1 MPIVRLWAL
10 LALILVPFGAAHA
23 QDFLSNPTATLA
35 PDDPVRIHAEVSSP
49 TARPGDQLVLAVVFD
64 HADRWHINLNEPVVP
79 REMSGFVPVPTTIVP
94 VETAAPGLSF
104 GRIQWPEPYT
114 AKVDFMF
121 TGNPIDFQ
129 VYAGKAIAFVPVRVA
144 DDAEPGER
152 TIPLIVN
159 YQACDDSTCLMPERV
174 ELTVTVTIDPA
185 TPAAAPGATFA
196 DFRPAVFSD
205 PDAWGGQLPVPDT
218 AAARSK
224 FLGLVAVPT
233 SDGLAGIA
241 VLALFAAVGG
251 FVLNLTP
258 CVLPVIPIKIMT
270 ISHHA
275 GADRRRAL
283 VLGLWMA
290 AGVVAFWAGLGVLAR
305 VATAFTDPSRLFG
318 FWWFTLGIGLLILAM
333 GVGIMGAFQIKLP
346 QAVYMVNPKVDSAQG
361 SFMFGVMTAVL
372 GLPCFGFVAGALLA
386 GVALMPAVVVIVI
399 FASIGVGMALPYL
412 VLAAKPG
419 LVKKLPRTGPASELV
434 KQVMGLL
441 MIAAA
446 LYFIGSG
453 VLALLS
459 GRGIAAGLP
468 WWAKAV
474 HWWAIALAMLAA
486 GGWLAVRTVRI
497 SKRVGPRVSFSVLAL
512 VFAAVGVGA
521 AMNRT
526 EHLRN
531 NFWQVY
537 SRESLTAALDAG
549 HVVVLD
555 FTAEW
560 CLNCKAMEATILAR
574 DPVKSLLIGPGV
586 VPLMADLTSNTA
598 PGWDTLRSLGLT
610 GIPLLAVFSP
620 ESGPDHP
627 VWMSNLY
634 TPDQVVAAIEEA
646 RARPIP
652 TAARPSGSPRP

>member
-1 MPIVRLWAL
+1 MSIVRFWTL
-10 LALILVPFGAAHA
+10 LTLVLIPLGAARA
-23 QDFLSNPTATLA
+23 QDFGFSPIASPA
-35 PDDPVRIHAEVSSP
+35 PADPVRVSAEISSS
-49 TARPGDQLVLAVVFD
+49 TARPGDQLVIAVVFN
-64 HADRWHINLNEPVVP
+64 HAENWHINLNQPVVP
-79 REMSGFVPVPTTIVP
+79 KEMGDFVPVPTTITP
-94 VETAAPGLSF
+94 GEAAGLSF

-121 TGNPIDFQ
+121 TGTPIDFL
-129 VYAGKAIAFVPVRVA
+129 VYAGRAVAFVPVRVA

-152 TIPLIVN
+152 TIPLLVN
-159 YQACDDSTCLMPERV
+159 FQACDDSICLMPER
-174 ELTVTVTIDPA
+174 LPLSVTVTIDDA
-185 TPAAAPGATFA
+185 TPAGAPGATFA
-196 DFRPAVFSD
+196 GFRPAVFAD
-205 PDAWGGQLPVPDT
+205 PDAWGAGVLTP
-218 AAARSK
+218 AAIEAPKNK
-224 FLGLVAVPT
+224 FLGLIAVPT
-233 SDGLAGIA
+233 TDGVAGIA
-241 VLALFAAVGG
+241 VMALLAAVGG

-275 GADRRRAL
+275 GSDRGRAFM
-283 VLGLWMA
+283 LGLWMA
-290 AGVVAFWAGLGVLAR
+290 AGVVAFWAGLGVLATL
-305 VATAFTDPSRLFG
+305 ATAFTDPSRLFG

-346 QAVYMVNPKVDSAQG
+346 QAVYMVNPKADSAQG
-361 SFMFGVMTAVL
+361 SFLFGVMTAVL

-386 GVALMPAVVVIVI
+386 GVALMPPLAVIVI
-399 FASIGVGMALPYL
+399 FASIGIGMALPYL

-419 LVKKLPRTGPASELV
+419 LVKELPRTGPASELV

-446 LYFIGSG
+446 LYFVGSG

-459 GRGIAAGLP
+459 GMGVAAGLP

-486 GGWLAVRTVRI
+486 GGWLAVQTVRI
-497 SKRVGPRVSFSVLAL
+497 TKKTGPRLWFSVLAL
-512 VFAAVGVGA
+512 LFATAGISA

-537 SRESLTAALDAG
+537 SSESLVAALDAG
-549 HVVVLD
+549 NVVVLD

-560 CLNCKAMEATILAR
+560 CLNCKAMEAAVLAR
-574 DPVKSLLIGPGV
+574 DPVKSLLIGAGV

-598 PGWDTLRSLGLT
+598 PGWDTLRSLGQT
-610 GIPLLAVFSP
+610 GIPLLVVFSP
-620 ESGPDHP
+620 ESGPDNP
-627 VWMSNLY
+627 VWMSNLFNSK
-634 TPDQVVAAIEEA
+634 QVVDAIELA
-646 RARPIP
+646 RSRPKA
-652 TAARPSGSPRP
+652 TAARP

>member
-1 MPIVRLWAL
+1 MSIVRFWTL
-10 LALILVPFGAAHA
+10 LTLVLIPLGAARA
-23 QDFLSNPTATLA
+23 QDFGFSPIASPA
-35 PDDPVRIHAEVSSP
+35 PADPVRVSAEISSS
-49 TARPGDQLVLAVVFD
+49 TARPGDQLVIAVVFN
-64 HADRWHINLNEPVVP
+64 HAENWHINLNQPVVP
-79 REMSGFVPVPTTIVP
+79 KEMGDFVPVPTTITP
-94 VETAAPGLSF
+94 GEAAGLSF

-121 TGNPIDFQ
+121 TGTPIDFL
-129 VYAGKAIAFVPVRVA
+129 VYAGRAVAFVPVRVA

-152 TIPLIVN
+152 TIPLLVN
-159 YQACDDSTCLMPERV
+159 FQACDDSICLMPER
-174 ELTVTVTIDPA
+174 LPLSVTVTIDDA
-185 TPAAAPGATFA
+185 TPAGAPGATFA
-196 DFRPAVFSD
+196 GFRPAVFAD
-205 PDAWGGQLPVPDT
+205 PDAWGAGVLTP
-218 AAARSK
+218 AAIEAPKNK
-224 FLGLVAVPT
+224 FLGLIAVPT
-233 SDGLAGIA
+233 TDGVAGIA
-241 VLALFAAVGG
+241 VLALLAAVGG

-275 GADRRRAL
+275 GSDRGRAFM
-283 VLGLWMA
+283 LGLWMA
-290 AGVVAFWAGLGVLAR
+290 AGVVAFWAGLGVLATL
-305 VATAFTDPSRLFG
+305 ATAFTDPSRLFG

-346 QAVYMVNPKVDSAQG
+346 QAVYMVNPKADSAQG
-361 SFMFGVMTAVL
+361 SFLFGVMTAVL

-386 GVALMPAVVVIVI
+386 GVALMPPLAVIVI
-399 FASIGVGMALPYL
+399 FASIGIGMALPYL

-419 LVKKLPRTGPASELV
+419 LVKELPRTGPASELV

-446 LYFIGSG
+446 LYFVGSG

-459 GRGIAAGLP
+459 GMGVAAGLP

-486 GGWLAVRTVRI
+486 GGWLAVQTVRI
-497 SKRVGPRVSFSVLAL
+497 TKKTGPRLWFSVLAL
-512 VFAAVGVGA
+512 LFATAGISA

-537 SRESLTAALDAG
+537 SSESLVAALDAG
-549 HVVVLD
+549 NVVVLD

-560 CLNCKAMEATILAR
+560 CLNCKAMEAAVLAR
-574 DPVKSLLIGPGV
+574 DPVKSLLIGAGV

-598 PGWDTLRSLGLT
+598 PGWDTLRSLGQT
-610 GIPLLAVFSP
+610 GIPLLVVFSP
-620 ESGPDHP
+620 ESGPDNP
-627 VWMSNLY
+627 VWMSNLFNSK
-634 TPDQVVAAIEEA
+634 QVVDAIELA
-646 RARPIP
+646 RSRPKA
-652 TAARPSGSPRP
+652 TAARP

>member
-1 MPIVRLWAL
+1 MQIVRLWTL
-10 LALILVPFGAAHA
+10 LTLLLIPFGTARA
-23 QDFLSNPTATLA
+23 QDFLSNPTASLPA
-35 PDDPVRIHAEVSSP
+35 NDPVRVTAEISSP
-49 TARPGDQLVLAVVFD
+49 SARPGDQLVIAVVFD
-64 HADRWHINLNEPVVP
+64 LAESWHVNLNQPVVP
-79 REMSGFVPVPTTIVP
+79 KEMGNFVPVPTTIAP
-94 VETAAPGLSF
+94 TEAAGLSF

-121 TGNPIDFQ
+121 TGKPIDFL
-129 VYAGKAIAFVPVRVA
+129 VYSGRAIAFLPVRVA

-152 TIPLIVN
+152 TIPLIIN
-159 YQACDDSTCLMPERV
+159 YQACDDSICLMPERV
-174 ELTVTVTIDPA
+174 ELSVTVTIDPV
-185 TPAAAPGATFA
+185 TPAAAPGSIFA
-196 DFRPAVFSD
+196 GFRPAVFAD
-205 PDAWGGQLPVPDT
+205 PDAWGEGALTPV
-218 AAARSK
+218 RSDAPQNK
-224 FLGLVAVPT
+224 FLGLIAVPT
-233 SDGLAGIA
+233 SDGLAGIV
-241 VLALFAAVGG
+241 VLALLAAVGG

-275 GADRRRAL
+275 GSDRRRAL
-283 VLGLWMA
+283 ALGLWMA
-290 AGVVAFWAGLGVLAR
+290 VGVVAFWTSLGVLATL
-305 VATAFTDPSRLFG
+305 ATAFTDPSRLFG

-346 QAVYMVNPKVDSAQG
+346 QAVYMVNPKADSAQG
-361 SFMFGVMTAVL
+361 SFLFGVMTAVL

-386 GVALMPAVVVIVI
+386 GVALMPPLAVIVI
-399 FASIGVGMALPYL
+399 FASIGIGMALPYM

-446 LYFIGSG
+446 LYFVGSG

-459 GRGIAAGLP
+459 GMGVSAGLP

-486 GGWLAVRTVRI
+486 AGWLAVQTVRI
-497 SKRVGPRVSFSVLAL
+497 TKKVGPRLWFSVLAL
-512 VFAAVGVGA
+512 LFATAGVST

-537 SRESLTAALDAG
+537 SSESLVAALDAG
-549 HVVVLD
+549 NVVVLD

-560 CLNCKAMEATILAR
+560 CLNCKAMEAAVLAR
-574 DPVKSLLIGPGV
+574 DPVKSLLIGSGV
-586 VPLMADLTSNTA
+586 VPMMADLTSNTA
-598 PGWDTLRSLGLT
+598 PGWDTLRALGQT
-610 GIPLLAVFSP
+610 GIPLLVVFTP
-620 ESGPDHP
+620 ESGPDNP

-634 TPDQVVAAIEEA
+634 SSQQVVDAIEQA
-646 RARPIP
+646 RARPKT
-652 TAARPSGSPRP
+652 TAARP

>member
-1 MPIVRLWAL
+1 MPIVRFWTL
-10 LALILVPFGAAHA
+10 LALMLLPVGAARG
-23 QDFLSNPTATLA
+23 QDFLSNPVAS
-35 PDDPVRIHAEVSSP
+35 PPSEDPVRVTAVISSP
-49 TARPGDQLVLAVVFD
+49 TARPGDQLVIAVVFD
-64 HADRWHINLNEPVVP
+64 HAESWHVNLNQPVVP
-79 REMSGFVPVPTTIVP
+79 KEMGSFVPVPTTIEP
-94 VETAAPGLSF
+94 GQAQGLSF

-114 AKVDFMF
+114 AKVDFLF
-121 TGNPIDFQ
+121 TGTPIDYL
-129 VYAGKAIAFVPVRVA
+129 VYSGRAVAFVPVRIA

-152 TIPLIVN
+152 TIPLVIN
-159 YQACDDSTCLMPERV
+159 YQACDDSICLMPERL
-174 ELTVTVTIDPA
+174 ELSVAVTIDA
-185 TPAAAPGATFA
+185 EMPAAAPGATFA
-196 DFRPAVFSD
+196 DFRPAVFAD
-205 PDAWGGQLPVPDT
+205 PGAWGAGALTPVRPDAST
-218 AAARSK
+218 NK
-224 FLGLVAVPT
+224 FLGLIAVPT
-233 SDGLAGIA
+233 SDGLAGIV
-241 VLALFAAVGG
+241 VLALLAAVGG

-275 GADRRRAL
+275 GSDRGRAL
-283 VLGLWMA
+283 ALGLWMA
-290 AGVVAFWAGLGVLAR
+290 AGVVAFWAGLGVLATL
-305 VATAFTDPSRLFG
+305 ATAFTDPSRLFG
-318 FWWFTLGIGLLILAM
+318 FWWFTLGIGLLILTM

-346 QAVYMVNPKVDSAQG
+346 QAVYMVNPKADSAQG
-361 SFMFGVMTAVL
+361 SFLFGVMTAVL

-386 GVALMPAVVVIVI
+386 GVALMPPIAVIVI

-459 GRGIAAGLP
+459 GMGVAAGLP

-486 GGWLAVRTVRI
+486 GGWLAVQTVRI
-497 SKRVGPRVSFSVLAL
+497 TKKTGPRLSFSVLAL
-512 VFAAVGVGA
+512 LFATAGVAA

-537 SRESLTAALDAG
+537 SSESLVAALDAG
-549 HVVVLD
+549 NVVVLD

-560 CLNCKAMEATILAR
+560 CLNCKAMEAAVLSR
-574 DPVKSLLIGPGV
+574 EPVKSLLIGSGV

-598 PGWDTLRSLGLT
+598 PGWDTLRSLGQT
-610 GIPLLAVFSP
+610 GIPLLVVFSP
-620 ESGPDHP
+620 ESGPDSP

-634 TPDQVVAAIEEA
+634 TSEQVVEAIELA
-646 RARPIP
+646 RSRPTP
-652 TAARPSGSPRP
+652 TAARPTP

>member
-1 MPIVRLWAL
+1 MSIVRFWTL
-10 LALILVPFGAAHA
+10 LTLVLIPLGAARA
-23 QDFLSNPTATLA
+23 QDFGFSPIASPA
-35 PDDPVRIHAEVSSP
+35 PADPVRVSAEISSS
-49 TARPGDQLVLAVVFD
+49 TARPGDQLVIAVVFN
-64 HADRWHINLNEPVVP
+64 HAENWHINLNQPVVP
-79 REMSGFVPVPTTIVP
+79 KEMGDFVPVPTTITP
-94 VETAAPGLSF
+94 GEAAGLSF

-114 AKVDFMF
+114 ARVDFMF
-121 TGNPIDFQ
+121 TGTPIDFL
-129 VYAGKAIAFVPVRVA
+129 VYAGRAVAFVPVRVA

-152 TIPLIVN
+152 TIPLLVN
-159 YQACDDSTCLMPERV
+159 FQACDDSICLMPER
-174 ELTVTVTIDPA
+174 LPLSVTVTIDDA

-196 DFRPAVFSD
+196 GFRPAVFAD
-205 PDAWGGQLPVPDT
+205 PDAWGAGVLTP
-218 AAARSK
+218 AAIEAPKNK
-224 FLGLVAVPT
+224 FLGLIAVPT
-233 SDGLAGIA
+233 TDGVAGIA
-241 VLALFAAVGG
+241 VMALLAAVGG

-275 GADRRRAL
+275 GSDRGRAFM
-283 VLGLWMA
+283 LGLWMA
-290 AGVVAFWAGLGVLAR
+290 AGVVAFWAGLGVLATL
-305 VATAFTDPSRLFG
+305 ATAFTDPSRLFG

-346 QAVYMVNPKVDSAQG
+346 QAVYMVNPKADSAQG
-361 SFMFGVMTAVL
+361 SFLFGVMTAVL

-386 GVALMPAVVVIVI
+386 GVALMPPLAVIVI
-399 FASIGVGMALPYL
+399 FASIGIGMALPYL

-419 LVKKLPRTGPASELV
+419 LVKELPRTGPASELV

-446 LYFIGSG
+446 LYFVGSG

-459 GRGIAAGLP
+459 GMGVAAGLP

-486 GGWLAVRTVRI
+486 GGWLAVQTVRI
-497 SKRVGPRVSFSVLAL
+497 TKKTGPRLWFSVLAL
-512 VFAAVGVGA
+512 LFATAGISA

-537 SRESLTAALDAG
+537 SSESLVAALDAG
-549 HVVVLD
+549 NVVVLD

-560 CLNCKAMEATILAR
+560 CLNCKAMEAAVLAR
-574 DPVKSLLIGPGV
+574 DPVKSLLIGAGV

-598 PGWDTLRSLGLT
+598 PGWDTLRSLGQT
-610 GIPLLAVFSP
+610 GIPLLVVFSP
-620 ESGPDHP
+620 ESGPDNP
-627 VWMSNLY
+627 VWMSNLFNSK
-634 TPDQVVAAIEEA
+634 QVVDAIELA
-646 RARPIP
+646 RSRPKA
-652 TAARPSGSPRP
+652 TAARP

>member
-1 MPIVRLWAL
+1 MPIVRLWVL
-10 LALILVPFGAAHA
+10 LTLLFAPFGTAQA
-23 QDFLSNPTATLA
+23 QDFLFDPAA
-35 PDDPVRIHAEVSSP
+35 PPSADEPVRVRAEVSSP
-49 TARPGDQLVLAVVFD
+49 TARPGDQLVVAVVFD
-64 HADRWHINLNEPVVP
+64 HADGWHINLNQPVVP
-79 REMSGFVPVPTTIVP
+79 REMGGFVPVPTTITPGTV
-94 VETAAPGLSF
+94 AGLSF
-104 GRIQWPEPYT
+104 GRIQWPEPHT
-114 AKVDFMF
+114 ARVDFLF

-129 VYAGKAIAFVPVRVA
+129 VYAGKAVAFVPVRVA
-144 DDAEPGER
+144 DDSGPGER
-152 TIPLIVN
+152 TITLIVN

-174 ELTVTVTIDPA
+174 ELAIAATIDPA
-185 TPAAAPGATFA
+185 TPAAAPGPTFA
-196 DFRPAVFSD
+196 GFHPAVFAD
-205 PDAWGGQLPVPDT
+205 PDAWDGELSASEV
-218 AAARSK
+218 AAPRSK
-224 FLGLVAVPT
+224 FLGLIAVPT

-241 VLALFAAVGG
+241 VLALLAAAGG

-275 GADRRRAL
+275 GESKGRAL
-283 VLGLWMA
+283 ALGLWMA
-290 AGVVAFWAGLGVLAR
+290 AGVVAFWAGLGVLATL
-305 VATAFTDPSRLFG
+305 AASFTDPSRLFG

-346 QAVYMVNPKVDSAQG
+346 QAVYMVNPKADSAQG

-386 GVALMPAVVVIVI
+386 GVALMPPAVVIVI

-459 GRGIAAGLP
+459 GMGVGAGLP

-486 GGWLAVRTVRI
+486 GGWLTVRTVRI
-497 SKRVGPRVSFSVLAL
+497 TKKIGPRLSFSVLAL
-512 VFAAVGVGA
+512 LFAAAGIGA

-537 SRESLTAALDAG
+537 SRDSLTAALDAG

-560 CLNCKAMEATILAR
+560 CLNCKAMEAAVLSR
-574 DPVKSLLIGPGV
+574 DPVKSLLIGSGV

-598 PGWDTLRSLGLT
+598 PGWDTLRSLGQT
-610 GIPLLAVFSP
+610 GIPLLVVFSP

-634 TPDQVVAAIEEA
+634 TADQVVAAIEDA
-646 RARPIP
+646 RSRPTP
-652 TAARPSGSPRP
+652 PAARP